1 MIKIKYDKIK
11 VFSTELG
18 YIQNLEIR
26 SLAEKIIS
34 NIPDYFFEV
43 AASSTGKYHPTY
55 ALGGGGL
62 VRHTK
67 AAVGIAADLLKL
79 EHNSQMFNPDERDC
93 IIAAL
98 ICHDGWKH
106 GDEKSQYVI
115 SAHPVV
121 AADHVLELADDSEK
135 SFAKVIADNIRS
147 HMGEWN
153 TDYRSKAEIMPK
165 PSTPMEMFVHECD
178 YLASRKYLVYE
189 FDNSYNPN
197 DYIAKEEAS
206 NLKSRIAELIK
217 LCTSK
222 IANGADRDELYKII
236 SEKNNG
242 NKNPNSITDIK
253 VAEDLIKTIGGT
265 E

>member
-1 MIKIKYDKIK
+1 MIKIKYDKLKIFSDELKYIVNPKIK
-11 VFSTELG
+11 K
-18 YIQNLEIR
+18 
-26 SLAEKIIS
+26 LAEKIIS
-34 NIPDYFFEV
+34 NIPDYFFDV

-55 ALGGGGL
+55 ALGSGGL

-79 EHNSQMFNPDERDC
+79 EHNSQMFNSDERDC

-121 AADHVLELADDSEK
+121 AADHVLEFADDSEK

-153 TDYRSKAEIMPK
+153 TDYRSKEEIMPK

-178 YLASRKYLVYE
+178 YLASRKYLIYE
-189 FDNSYNPN
+189 FDSSYNPN
-197 DYIAKEEAS
+197 DYIVKEEVS
-206 NLKSRIAELIK
+206 DLKSKIVELIS

-222 IANGADRDELYKII
+222 IADGADRNELYRII

-242 NKNPNSITDIK
+242 NKNPNSITDIA

>member
-1 MIKIKYDKIK
+1 MIKIKYDRLKIFSDELKYIVNPKIK
-11 VFSTELG
+11 K
-18 YIQNLEIR
+18 
-26 SLAEKIIS
+26 LAEKIIS

-55 ALGGGGL
+55 ALGSGGL

-79 EHNSQMFNPDERDC
+79 EYNSQMFNSDERDC

-121 AADHVLELADDSEK
+121 AADHVLEFADDSEK
-135 SFAKVIADNIRS
+135 PFAKIIANNIRS

-153 TDYRSKAEIMPK
+153 TDYRSKVEIMPK

-178 YLASRKYLVYE
+178 YLASRKYLIYE

-197 DYIAKEEAS
+197 DYIVKEGVS
-206 NLKSRIAELIK
+206 DLKSKIAELIK

-222 IANGADRDELYKII
+222 ITDGADRNELYRII

-242 NKNPNSITDIK
+242 NKNPNSITDITT
-253 VAEDLIKTIGGT
+253 VEDLIKIIGGS

>member
-1 MIKIKYDKIK
+1 MIEIKYNKIK
-11 VFSTELG
+11 VFEEELE
-18 YIQNLEIR
+18 YIVNPKIKKLT
-26 SLAEKIIS
+26 EKIVS
-34 NIPDYFFEV
+34 NIPEYFFEV

-55 ALGGGGL
+55 ALGNGGL

-79 EHNSQMFNPDERDC
+79 EHNLNMFNSDERDC

-121 AADHVLELADDSEK
+121 ASDHVLEFADDSEK
-135 SFAKVIADNIRS
+135 SFAKIIADNIRS

-178 YLASRKYLVYE
+178 YLASRKYLIYE
-189 FDNSYNPN
+189 VENSYNPN
-197 DYIAKEEAS
+197 DYIVKEEVS
-206 NLKSRIAELIK
+206 DLKGKIAELIK

-222 IANGADRDELYKII
+222 IADGADRNELYKII

-242 NKNPNSITDIK
+242 NKNPNSITDIA
-253 VAEDLIKTIGGT
+253 VAEDLIKTIGG
-265 E
+265 

>member
-1 MIKIKYDKIK
+1 MIEIKYDKLK
-11 VFSTELG
+11 VFSDELKH
-18 YIQNLEIR
+18 ITNPQIR
-26 SLAEKIIS
+26 KLAKKIIS

-55 ALGGGGL
+55 ALGSGGL

-79 EHNSQMFNPDERDC
+79 EHNTQMFNSDERDC

-106 GDEKSQYVI
+106 GDEKNQYVI

-121 AADHVLELADDSEK
+121 AADHVLEFADDSEK
-135 SFAKVIADNIRS
+135 PFAKVIADNIRS

-153 TDYRSKAEIMPK
+153 TDYRSKEEIMPK

-178 YLASRKYLVYE
+178 YLASRKYLTYE
-189 FDNSYNPN
+189 FDNFYNPN
-197 DYIAKEEAS
+197 DYIVKEES
-206 NLKSRIAELIK
+206 SDLKSRIAELIQ

-222 IANGADRDELYKII
+222 IADGADRNELYKII

-242 NKNPNSITDIK
+242 NKNPNSITDIA
-253 VAEDLIKTIGGT
+253 VVEDLIKTIGGT